1 MRNPVRRDHRTGNET
16 KPVRDGILLYG
27 AHGGGRR
34 IHTVNDSPMPEL
46 PQVPD
51 QVASDGDIAA
61 PAFLASLL
69 ADGDDDMAAWV
80 IRQALADR
88 SRAEVYDAVVRP
100 AMELVGARW
109 QEGQWSISVE
119 HLASVA
125 LSQAL
130 SRVRPPENPESRIG
144 PTAILAAPEMEQ
156 HVAGLVCLAQ
166 ILEDDG
172 WHVEN
177 LGANVPT
184 LDLVSFIAARE
195 VDLVA
200 LSIGTANRLEALS
213 GAIRAVRAGSGRLAQ
228 LPLMVGG
235 HGVAAIHGLT
245 GANLVCHSLAEAQ
258 EFARSLSLYPGDVD
272 RR

>member
-1 MRNPVRRDHRTGNET
+1 VS
-16 KPVRDGILLYG
+16 
-27 AHGGGRR
+27 
-34 IHTVNDSPMPEL
+34 DSPMPEL

-51 QVASDGDIAA
+51 QLPQDGDIAA
-61 PAFLASLL
+61 PEFLASLL

-80 IRQALADR
+80 IGQALAER
-88 SRAEVYDAVVRP
+88 SRVKVYDEVVRP

-109 QEGQWSISVE
+109 REGQWSISVE

-125 LSQAL
+125 LNQAL

-144 PTAILAAPEMEQ
+144 PTAVLAAPEMEQ
-156 HVAGLVCLAQ
+156 HIAGLVCLAQ

-177 LGANVPT
+177 LGANVPAD
-184 LDLVSFIAARE
+184 DLVGFISARD

-200 LSIGTANRLEALS
+200 MSIGTADRLEALRR
-213 GAIRAVRAGSGRLAQ
+213 AVDAVRAAGGDVAE
-228 LPLMVGG
+228 LPLIVGG
-235 HGVAAIHGLT
+235 HGVASITNLA
-245 GANLVCHSLAEAQ
+245 GASRVCHSLADAQ
-258 EFARSLSLYPGDVD
+258 QFARSLSRYPGDVD